1 VASIVVLQGAG
12 YLPGSDLCRTSRLF
26 HPWLPALTPNFS
38 MRFALFCGARP
49 GHDARYVKL
58 ATDVTRLLVLQGHSI
73 VYGGGNI
80 GLMGAVAE
88 AAIAAKGDIVGIIP
102 GSMVEAEL
110 AHHGITRLEIVQTM
124 HQRKARICELADA
137 FIALPG
143 GYGTMDELF
152 EIITWKQLK
161 LHDKPIGLL
170 NAFRF
175 YDDLVAWI
183 EKAVGEGFIPEKR
196 GRLYASAA
204 TLPKLLQKMGIP
216 VPTAKHLQ
224 AARVNQALAEL
235 YPDAHCALVHQSPF
249 QLLIA
254 TILSA
259 QCTDKM
265 VNKVTPALFAHY
277 PDPAA
282 FAGAE
287 LQDVEKLI
295 QATGFYH
302 NKAKN
307 IIACAKAL
315 LDRHGGVV
323 PETLEELTKL
333 PGVGRKTANVV
344 LGDAFGVPGMVVD
357 THVHRLTRR
366 MGLTKSDT
374 PEKIEQ
380 DLMKL
385 FPPEAWTKLGHRL
398 IFHGRQVCDA
408 KKPRCEVCTLREFC
422 PRVGV
427 K

>member
-1 VASIVVLQGAG
+1 
-12 YLPGSDLCRTSRLF
+12 
-26 HPWLPALTPNFS
+26 

-49 GHDARYVKL
+49 GRDPRYVKL
-58 ATDVTRLLVLQGHSI
+58 ASEVTRALVQQGHSI

-80 GLMGAVAE
+80 GLMGVIAE
-88 AAIAAKGDIVGIIP
+88 TAIAAKGDIVGIIP

-124 HQRKARICELADA
+124 HQRKARIEQLADA

-170 NAFRF
+170 NAFGF
-175 YDDLVAWI
+175 YDELVTWI

-196 GRLYASAA
+196 GRLYESDT
-204 TLPKLLQKMGIP
+204 TLPKLLQRMKIP
-216 VPTAKHLQ
+216 TPSAKQLQ
-224 AARVNQALAEL
+224 AARVHQALAEL
-235 YPDAHCALVHQSPF
+235 YPDAHCALIHQSPF

-265 VNKVTPALFAHY
+265 VNKVTPNLFARY

-282 FAGAE
+282 FADARLE
-287 LQDVEKLI
+287 DVEKLI

-307 IIACAKAL
+307 IIACARAL
-315 LDRHGGVV
+315 LERHGGVV
-323 PETLEELTKL
+323 PETLFELHAL

-357 THVHRLTRR
+357 THVHRLSRR
-366 MGLTKSDT
+366 LGLTKNNT

-385 FPPEAWTKLGHRL
+385 FPKEAWTKLGHRL
-398 IFHGRQVCDA
+398 IYHGRQVCDA
-408 KKPRCEVCTLREFC
+408 KKPRCNECTLREFC

-427 K
+427 KG